1 MTAPADN
8 AIYHL
13 VFLRAGPV
21 LIARR
26 PGTDW
31 RGLQDEFSD
40 FMTSLGPMTPDDATE
55 WLGFQYGADEKRD
68 AAIRAFVA
76 AGDSVMTVMSG

>member
-21 LIARR
+21 LLVRR
-26 PGTDW
+26 PDADW
-31 RGLQDEFSD
+31 RVLQDEFSD
-40 FMTSLGPMTPDDATE
+40 YMTSLGPMTPDDATE
-55 WLGFQYGADEKRD
+55 WLGFQYGVDEKRD
-68 AAIRAFVA
+68 VAIRVFVA
-76 AGDSVMTVMSG
+76 GGDSVMTVMR